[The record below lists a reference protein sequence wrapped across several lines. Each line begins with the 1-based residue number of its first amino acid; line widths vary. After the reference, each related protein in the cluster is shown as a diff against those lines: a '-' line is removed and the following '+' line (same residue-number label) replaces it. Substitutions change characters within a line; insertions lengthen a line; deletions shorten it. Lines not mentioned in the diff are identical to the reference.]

1 MSSNYELQTGND
13 WAPKYLILFIQAMK
27 TGKEPPA
34 DELEKAKQEMFACKE
49 SAFGCSFKNQDEVET
64 FCNSKSDCIGYIK
77 SITDQ
82 INFTP
87 LRKEPVI
94 LPAELKTNNTAQTLF
109 FKKTGTAT
117 MNKNTL
123 YIIIGVVGL
132 LILLGLFMFFKKSSG
147 QDYQMYQSYQQ
158 PQDYIDEY
166 PTQ

>member
-13 WAPKYLILFIQAMK
+13 WVPKYLILLFQAMK

-34 DELEKAKQEMFACKE
+34 DELEKAKQEFFACKE

-77 SITDQ
+77 SVTDQ

-94 LPAELKTNNTAQTLF
+94 LPPELKTNNTAQTLF
-109 FKKTGTAT
+109 FKKTGT

-132 LILLGLFMFFKKSSG
+132 LILIGLFMFFRKSSD
-147 QDYQMYQSYQQ
+147 QDYQQ